1 MEKTSDG
8 MYNKRIILFRLGAQ
22 TLRRE
27 ELLQTVVDVI
37 QRSEAYE
44 QLPDIYKQQLDAVMN
59 RDYLLQAIAKRNKPV
74 PKQGEKTT
82 VLYQLKIALKGI
94 RPPVWRR
101 IVVPSHITFDQLH
114 DIIQLAMGWENS
126 HLYEFE
132 INDIVIDI
140 PDEEYGFSF
149 VGWREK
155 YDARAVELSRFVK
168 KEGEKFTYT
177 YDFGDN
183 WVHLITL
190 EKIETTTEP
199 FRHPVCLKGKRACP
213 PEDVGGIYG
222 YMEVMDLLD
231 GNRSEEEMEEFTEWY
246 GGEYDPEH
254 FDIEEVNQQLRA
266 IVFF

>member
-1 MEKTSDG
+1 M
-8 MYNKRIILFRLGAQ
+8 
-22 TLRRE
+22 
-27 ELLQTVVDVI
+27 LQTVVDVI
-37 QRSEAYE
+37 QRSDAYE
-44 QLPDIYKQQLDAVMN
+44 QLPDIYKQQLDAIIN
-59 RDYLLQAIAKRNKPV
+59 RDYLLQAIAKRNKPM

-82 VLYQLKIALKGI
+82 VLYQFKIALKGI

-114 DIIQLAMGWENS
+114 DIIQIAMGWENN

-155 YDARAVELSRFVK
+155 YDARTVELSRFIK

-183 WVHLITL
+183 WVHLVTL
-190 EKIETTTEP
+190 EKIETTADP

-222 YMEVMDLLD
+222 YMEVTDLIE
-231 GNRSEEEMEEFTEWY
+231 GNGTKEEMEEFMEWY
-246 GGEYDPEH
+246 GGAYDPEH
-254 FDIEEVNQQLRA
+254 FDIDEVNKQLQT

>member
-1 MEKTSDG
+1 
-8 MYNKRIILFRLGAQ
+8 
-22 TLRRE
+22 LRRD
-27 ELLQTVVDVI
+27 ELLQAVVEVI
-37 QRSEAYE
+37 QQSEAYE
-44 QLPDIYKQQLDAVMN
+44 QLHEKYRKELDAVVN
-59 RDYLLQAIAKRNKPV
+59 KDYLAKAIAERKKPT
-74 PKQGEKTT
+74 PKQQSEKTT
-82 VLYQLKIALKGI
+82 VLYQLKIVLKGI

-114 DIIQLAMGWENS
+114 DIIQIAMGWENN

-132 INDIVIDI
+132 INDTVIDI

-149 VGWREK
+149 VGRREK
-155 YDARAVELSRFVK
+155 YDARTMELSKFLF

-190 EKIETTTEP
+190 EKIETTTES

-222 YMEVMDLLD
+222 YMEVMNLME
-231 GNRSEEEMEEFTEWY
+231 GNGTAEEIEEFTEWY
-246 GGEYDPEH
+246 GGQYDPEH